1 VATKTL
7 KLTVAGQEIAAGLA
21 SKIGKD
27 DLYGRVEHV
36 VEQAGRRLERG
47 WLLPD
52 GTTFR
57 KSQVAMTSVDPD
69 GSPAEPPEIFSA
81 GQKLELRPSSFDGAE
96 SLETVPLETLGR
108 FVTAD
113 VYPVEA
119 AGMAPGLYRGTFNYR
134 KSARPRD
141 ALLLVRDD
149 GAFLL
154 VGQLKACPFVGRTVA
169 YQFFDAAA
177 SAAEE
182 AGDPLDFS
190 MM

>member
-1 VATKTL
+1 MAAKII
-7 KLTVAGQEIAAGLA
+7 KLSVAGKEIAANLQ

-36 VEQAGRRLERG
+36 VEQGGKRMERG

-52 GTTFR
+52 GATFR
-57 KSQVAMTSVDPD
+57 KNQVAMTSVDPE
-69 GSPAEPPEIFSA
+69 GSPAEPAEIHSA
-81 GQKLELRPSSFDGAE
+81 GQKLELRPSSFDSIE
-96 SLETVPLETLGR
+96 NLELVPLETVAR

-113 VYPVEA
+113 VYPLESTDL
-119 AGMAPGLYRGTFNYR
+119 PTGLYRTTFNYR

-141 ALLLVRDD
+141 ALILVRED
-149 GAFLL
+149 GAFLI
-154 VGQLKACPFVGRTVA
+154 VGQLKACPLVERTVA

-177 SAAEE
+177 SGVEE
-182 AGDPLDFS
+182 AADPLDFS